1 MDDAVGIEEHLSV
14 TQGSERLP
22 PIETPVNIAGDRR
35 LPEGTISLL
44 ENGRDCIVDDDF
56 TEMGEIGRVVAENI
70 IIFCEMKLKLF
81 GEVIHATLQKE

>member
-1 MDDAVGIEEHLSV
+1 
-14 TQGSERLP
+14 
-22 PIETPVNIAGDRR
+22 
-35 LPEGTISLL
+35 L

-56 TEMGEIGRVVAENI
+56 TEMGEIGRVVAENM